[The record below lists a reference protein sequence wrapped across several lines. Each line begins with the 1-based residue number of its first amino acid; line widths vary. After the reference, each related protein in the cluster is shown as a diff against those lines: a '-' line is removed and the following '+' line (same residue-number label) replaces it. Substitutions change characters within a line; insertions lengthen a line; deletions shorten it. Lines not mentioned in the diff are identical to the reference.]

1 MVAMLKEFGELQLAD
16 EQIAEF
22 TKAFSLF
29 HTDGDGTI
37 NTCELGTVMRS
48 FGQNPTEAQ
57 LQVMI
62 DDVDADESL
71 MIDCTDFLSL
81 MARTMKD
88 TESVTGVGSA

>member
-1 MVAMLKEFGELQLAD
+1 MAAMLKEFQLAD

-22 TKAFSLF
+22 TKVFYLF
-29 HTDGDGTI
+29 DTDGDGTI
-37 NTCELGTVMRS
+37 KICELGIVMRS
-48 FGQNPTEAQ
+48 LGQNLTEAQ

-71 MIDCTDFLSL
+71 MIDCTEFLSL